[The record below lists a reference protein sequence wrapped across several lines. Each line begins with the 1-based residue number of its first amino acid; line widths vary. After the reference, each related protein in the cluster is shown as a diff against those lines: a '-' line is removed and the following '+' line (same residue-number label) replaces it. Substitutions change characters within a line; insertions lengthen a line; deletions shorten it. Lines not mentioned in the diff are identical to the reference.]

1 MLTVKDVTPEGLEG
15 TESALSH
22 PSHSHINYIDL
33 PFNLFTKLTQT
44 EYKKFLLFIIQLA
57 PLADNEEILVVIN

>member
-1 MLTVKDVTPEGLEG
+1 MTPEGLEG

-22 PSHSHINYIDL
+22 PSHTHINYIDL
-33 PFNLFTKLTQT
+33 PFDLFTKLTQT
-44 EYKKFLLFIIQLA
+44 ENNKFLFFIIQLA